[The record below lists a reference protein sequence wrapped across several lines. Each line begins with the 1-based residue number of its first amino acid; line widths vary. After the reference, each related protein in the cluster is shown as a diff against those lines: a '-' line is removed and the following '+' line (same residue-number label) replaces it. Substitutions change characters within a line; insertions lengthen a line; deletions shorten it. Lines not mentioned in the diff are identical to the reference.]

1 MPEACSGCNPTVNKP
16 KLSIS
21 SLNNIIKLK
30 TTLTTSQTLKFNGTL
45 GTNKLD
51 VWILPGDDLITLQRK
66 QIFGFA
72 VFDNF
77 LKYLL
82 TLKTNHN
89 MQEGLMI

>member
-1 MPEACSGCNPTVNKP
+1 MRDACSGCNPTVNKP

-21 SLNNIIKLK
+21 SLNIIIKLK
-30 TTLTTSQTLKFNGTL
+30 TTLTTSQTVKFNGAL
-45 GTNKLD
+45 GTNNLD
-51 VWILPGDDLITLQRK
+51 VWILSGDDVVTRKRK

-82 TLKTNHN
+82 TLKPIT
-89 MQEGLMI
+89 MQVGFMM